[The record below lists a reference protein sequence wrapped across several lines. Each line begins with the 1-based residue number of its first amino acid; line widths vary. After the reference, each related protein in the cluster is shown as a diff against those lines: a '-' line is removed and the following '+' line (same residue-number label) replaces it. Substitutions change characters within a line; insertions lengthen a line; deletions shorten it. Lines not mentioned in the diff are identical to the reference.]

1 MADAANAGVP
11 MPDSEITPTQPSPG
25 SIPVPRATPPTPTPP
40 TAPAGE
46 AGVMSLVEHLT
57 ELRSRLIKSA
67 LAVAVGSV
75 IGFYFSTPIIAALAG
90 PAGGKLQNLAP
101 GDAFFIVLR
110 VSIVVG
116 VVLAMPVLLYQI
128 WAFVAPGLTPQERRT
143 IRPWVPLALLFFALG
158 VGVAYFVLPFAMAFL
173 LSFGTGVFVNELAAA
188 PYFNFVTTLFLA
200 FGITMEFPI
209 LLYGLSRVGILTSD
223 RLRASRKY
231 VFLGIFI
238 FSTIATPGG
247 DLVSPTVLAGVMYIL
262 FELSILA
269 IRRSGH

>member
-1 MADAANAGVP
+1 MADAANAGVS
-11 MPDSEITPTQPSPG
+11 MPDSEMTPGQPQPG
-25 SIPVPRATPPTPTPP
+25 SIPVPRATPPPSPNPP
-40 TAPAGE
+40 ANE
-46 AGVMSLVEHLT
+46 SGVMSLVDHLT

-67 LAVAVGSV
+67 LAVALGSV
-75 IGFYFSTPIIAALAG
+75 VGFYFSTPIIAALAA
-90 PAGGKLQNLAP
+90 PAGGRLLNLAP

-110 VSIVVG
+110 VSVVVG
-116 VVLAMPVLLYQI
+116 IILAMPVLLYQI
-128 WAFVAPGLTPQERRT
+128 WAFVAPGLTQQEQRT
-143 IRPWVPLALLFFALG
+143 VRPWVPLALVFFALG
-158 VGVAYFVLPFAMAFL
+158 VGVAYFVLPFAMGFL

-209 LLYGLSRVGILTSD
+209 LLFGLSRVGILSSD
-223 RLRASRKY
+223 RLRAARRY

-262 FELSILA
+262 FELSIFA
-269 IRRSGH
+269 IRRSGR